1 MESNM
6 KQRKSKKFVLAIIVL
21 LALCVFCAILLLDGC
36 AAGSGAAAGG
46 ADSGAGAGSD
56 SAKNAAQTAQTNE
69 KDAEGNMIIGNAE
82 ADAWDLKLTNRAEK
96 SITGVAVKYP
106 DAENHTANL
115 MYEGSHISAG
125 ESAIL
130 KVEKRGGAGDSAGAG
145 GAGAG
150 GAGAGA
156 GGAQN
161 TTVASYYVDIKI
173 TFLDGTVSDL
183 HHIDVRDTGELNI
196 YLQGKIAYCI
206 YQSAAAGAMVS
217 TLELQTWWYNHDDP
231 EAAARDAQEEEQE
244 RRRLEKLEE
253 DLRTYEENNNSSQGS
268 SAQSTSGS
276 TSNTSGTSAENTE
289 DVQSNS
295 LSDDPIETNY
305 DGPEED

>member
-69 KDAEGNMIIGNAE
+69 KDAEGNMIIGSTE

-145 GAGAG
+145 ASAS
-150 GAGAGA
+150 GAGA

-276 TSNTSGTSAENTE
+276 TSNTSGTSTENTE

>member
-1 MESNM
+1 MELSM

-130 KVEKRGGAGDSAGAG
+130 KVEKRGGAGDSAGTS
-145 GAGAG
+145 
-150 GAGAGA
+150 GAGA

-276 TSNTSGTSAENTE
+276 TSNTSGTSTENTE

>member
-145 GAGAG
+145 GASAG
-150 GAGAGA
+150 GASAGA

>member
-46 ADSGAGAGSD
+46 ADS
-56 SAKNAAQTAQTNE
+56 KNAAQTAQTNE
-69 KDAEGNMIIGNAE
+69 KDAEGNMIIGSTE

-130 KVEKRGGAGDSAGAG
+130 KVEKRGGAGDSASAG
-145 GAGAG
+145 GASAG
-150 GAGAGA
+150 GASA

-161 TTVASYYVDIKI
+161 ATVASYYVDIKI

-253 DLRTYEENNNSSQGS
+253 DLRSYEENNKKTTSQDSSTQG
-268 SAQSTSGS
+268 TSGS
-276 TSNTSGTSAENTE
+276 TSNTSGTSTENTE

-295 LSDDPIETNY
+295 LGDDPIETNY

>member
-1 MESNM
+1 MELSM

-130 KVEKRGGAGDSAGAG
+130 KVEKRGGAGDSAGAS

>member
-21 LALCVFCAILLLDGC
+21 LALCVFCAMLLLDGC

-46 ADSGAGAGSD
+46 ADS
-56 SAKNAAQTAQTNE
+56 KNAAQTAQTNE
-69 KDAEGNMIIGNAE
+69 KDASGNMIIGNAE

-130 KVEKRGGAGDSAGAG
+130 KVEKRGGAGDSSSAG
-145 GAGAG
+145 GASA
-150 GAGAGA
+150 AS
-156 GGAQN
+156 GAQN
-161 TTVASYYVDIKI
+161 ATVASYYVDIKI

-253 DLRTYEENNNSSQGS
+253 DLRSYEENNNSSQGS

-276 TSNTSGTSAENTE
+276 TSNTSGTSTENTE

-295 LSDDPIETNY
+295 LEDDPIETNY